1 MLLTFR
7 LLVFAAG
14 LVIVAL
20 AVTTRGLVPE
30 PEARTRIGKVP
41 SVGRSLVQQAI
52 IPPALIERRSVD
64 AEIGP
69 VGELRG
75 TRNSS
80 GSAAEDA
87 LTIGSAVG
95 GSMSASQLAASA
107 GSRGG
112 APQSGGDE
120 DIAKLGETPDRAPPQ
135 DTAQAQPATEQMLDR
150 EVPGSAQA
158 APATVPVAAP
168 APTEP
173 VRDDDATAP
182 VRSAS
187 GAIESLFVAPSLP
200 SLAALRPSASPGLDE
215 LAVALNPAE
224 APAMAF
230 GVEPETG
237 RTGKT
242 PAHTVRDLDRLSSLP
257 ADATA
262 SDRPSKK
269 TKSVLATKRRVTAKH
284 VKRSTADKS
293 ERKVAK
299 RTREKVKV
307 SRRAP
312 RTKREAVV
320 PASGATYVV
329 QGVPQTYQYLYAVP
343 LHTHVVAPGW
353 TSVR

>member
-7 LLVFAAG
+7 LFVFAAG

-30 PEARTRIGKVP
+30 ARTRIGEVP

-75 TRNSS
+75 TRDSS
-80 GSAAEDA
+80 GPAAEDA
-87 LTIGSAVG
+87 LIIGSAVG
-95 GSMSASQLAASA
+95 G
-107 GSRGG
+107 
-112 APQSGGDE
+112 
-120 DIAKLGETPDRAPPQ
+120 I
-135 DTAQAQPATEQMLDR
+135 AQAPPATEQMLER
-150 EVPGSAQA
+150 EAPGSAQA
-158 APATVPVAAP
+158 APAT

-182 VRSAS
+182 ARSAS

-200 SLAALRPSASPGLDE
+200 SLAALRPSASPDLDE
-215 LAVALNPAE
+215 LAGALNPAE

-269 TKSVLATKRRVTAKH
+269 TKNVRASKRRVTAQH

-299 RTREKVKV
+299 RTRKKVKV
-307 SRRAP
+307 SRRATP
-312 RTKREAVV
+312 ATPEAVA
-320 PASGATYVV
+320 PATGATYVV

-343 LHTHVVAPGW
+343 LRPHVVAPGW

>member
-7 LLVFAAG
+7 LFVFAAG

-30 PEARTRIGKVP
+30 PEARTRIGEVP

-75 TRNSS
+75 TRDSS
-80 GSAAEDA
+80 GPAAEDA
-87 LTIGSAVG
+87 LIIGSAAG
-95 GSMSASQLAASA
+95 G
-107 GSRGG
+107 
-112 APQSGGDE
+112 
-120 DIAKLGETPDRAPPQ
+120 I
-135 DTAQAQPATEQMLDR
+135 AQAPPATEQMLER
-150 EVPGSAQA
+150 EAPGSAQA
-158 APATVPVAAP
+158 APATAPVAAP

-173 VRDDDATAP
+173 VRDVDATAP
-182 VRSAS
+182 ARSAS

-200 SLAALRPSASPGLDE
+200 SLAALRPSASPDLDE
-215 LAVALNPAE
+215 LAEALNSAE

-242 PAHTVRDLDRLSSLP
+242 PAHTVRDLDRLTSLP

-269 TKSVLATKRRVTAKH
+269 TKSVRASKRRVTAQH
-284 VKRSTADKS
+284 VKRST
-293 ERKVAK
+293 VAK
-299 RTREKVKV
+299 RTRKKVKV
-307 SRRAP
+307 SRRTTPATP
-312 RTKREAVV
+312 EAVA
-320 PASGATYVV
+320 PATGATYVV

-343 LHTHVVAPGW
+343 LRPHVVAPGW

>member
-7 LLVFAAG
+7 LFVFAAG

-30 PEARTRIGKVP
+30 PEARTRIGEVP

-75 TRNSS
+75 TRDSS
-80 GSAAEDA
+80 GPAAENA
-87 LTIGSAVG
+87 LIIGSAVG
-95 GSMSASQLAASA
+95 G
-107 GSRGG
+107 
-112 APQSGGDE
+112 
-120 DIAKLGETPDRAPPQ
+120 I
-135 DTAQAQPATEQMLDR
+135 AQAPPATEQMLER
-150 EVPGSAQA
+150 EAPGSAQA
-158 APATVPVAAP
+158 APATAPVA

-182 VRSAS
+182 ARSAS

-269 TKSVLATKRRVTAKH
+269 TKSVRATKRRVTAKH
-284 VKRSTADKS
+284 VKRSTAAKS

-307 SRRAP
+307 SRRAT

>member
-7 LLVFAAG
+7 LFVFAAG

-30 PEARTRIGKVP
+30 PEARTRIGEVP

-75 TRNSS
+75 TRDSS
-80 GSAAEDA
+80 GPAAEDA
-87 LTIGSAVG
+87 LIIGSAVG
-95 GSMSASQLAASA
+95 G
-107 GSRGG
+107 
-112 APQSGGDE
+112 
-120 DIAKLGETPDRAPPQ
+120 I
-135 DTAQAQPATEQMLDR
+135 AQAPPATEQMLER
-150 EVPGSAQA
+150 EAPGSAQA
-158 APATVPVAAP
+158 APAT

-173 VRDDDATAP
+173 VRDDATAP
-182 VRSAS
+182 ARSAS

-200 SLAALRPSASPGLDE
+200 SLAALRPSASPDLDE
-215 LAVALNPAE
+215 LAEALNPAE

-269 TKSVLATKRRVTAKH
+269 TKNVRASKRRVTAQH

-299 RTREKVKV
+299 RTRKKVKV
-307 SRRAP
+307 SRRATP
-312 RTKREAVV
+312 ATPEAVA
-320 PASGATYVV
+320 PATGATYVV

-343 LHTHVVAPGW
+343 LRPHVVAPGW

>member
-7 LLVFAAG
+7 LFVFAAG

-30 PEARTRIGKVP
+30 PEARTRIGEVP

-75 TRNSS
+75 TRDSS
-80 GSAAEDA
+80 GPAAEDA
-87 LTIGSAVG
+87 LTIGSAAG
-95 GSMSASQLAASA
+95 G
-107 GSRGG
+107 
-112 APQSGGDE
+112 
-120 DIAKLGETPDRAPPQ
+120 I
-135 DTAQAQPATEQMLDR
+135 AQAPPATEQMLER
-150 EVPGSAQA
+150 EAPGSAQA
-158 APATVPVAAP
+158 APATAPVAAP

-182 VRSAS
+182 ARSAS

-200 SLAALRPSASPGLDE
+200 SLAALRPSASPDLDE

-242 PAHTVRDLDRLSSLP
+242 PAHTVRDLDRLTSLP

-262 SDRPSKK
+262 SDRPSKN
-269 TKSVLATKRRVTAKH
+269 TKSVRASKRRVTAQH
-284 VKRSTADKS
+284 AKRST
-293 ERKVAK
+293 VAK
-299 RTREKVKV
+299 RTRKKVKV
-307 SRRAP
+307 SRRTTPATP
-312 RTKREAVV
+312 EAVA
-320 PASGATYVV
+320 PATGATYVV

-343 LHTHVVAPGW
+343 LRPHVVAPGW